1 LYFSSNHWMDII
13 CLGFCQLTLHIVL
26 NLHEELIEGRGL
38 MMVATHRGFWKMS
51 MHG

>member
-1 LYFSSNHWMDII
+1 LCFSSNHQMDII
-13 CLGFCQLTLHIVL
+13 CCGFCQLTLHIVS

-51 MHG
+51 IQG